1 MPMVYS
7 PECVEGEFSELRLDG
22 VLRSSQETVNQMI
35 HRCVQIGVCVGGE
48 DSQPK
53 EVESS
58 MRRATLLAALVLAIV
73 LIAAVPVVASEVRAS
88 LEASLTGEKEVP
100 GPGDPNGR
108 GEAEVKV
115 HKAKVCYELEVERI
129 KPATFA
135 HIHRGA
141 PNVAGDIV
149 VELKAPTDGSS
160 EGCKA
165 ISKQLSKKLREH
177 PGRYYVNVHNEPY
190 PDGAI
195 RGQLHRGD

>member
-1 MPMVYS
+1 
-7 PECVEGEFSELRLDG
+7 
-22 VLRSSQETVNQMI
+22 
-35 HRCVQIGVCVGGE
+35 
-48 DSQPK
+48 
-53 EVESS
+53 
-58 MRRATLLAALVLAIV
+58 MRRPTLLAALVLALV
-73 LIAAVPVVASEVRAS
+73 LIAAVPVVASEARTS

-108 GEAEVKV
+108 GEADVKV

-129 KPATFA
+129 KPATAA

-141 PNVAGDIV
+141 PSVAGPIV

-177 PGRYYVNVHNEPY
+177 LGRYYVNVHNDPY

-195 RGQLHRGD
+195 RGQLHRDD

>member
-1 MPMVYS
+1 
-7 PECVEGEFSELRLDG
+7 
-22 VLRSSQETVNQMI
+22 
-35 HRCVQIGVCVGGE
+35 
-48 DSQPK
+48 
-53 EVESS
+53 
-58 MRRATLLAALVLAIV
+58 MRRLTLLAALVLALL
-73 LIAAVPVVASEVRAS
+73 LIAAVPVVAAQRAT

-108 GEAEVKV
+108 GEADVKV
-115 HKAKVCYELEVERI
+115 YKAKVCYELEVERI
-129 KPATFA
+129 KPATAA

-141 PNVAGDIV
+141 PRAGPIV

-177 PGRYYVNVHNEPY
+177 PSRYYVNVHNEPY

-195 RGQLHRGD
+195 RGQLHWDD